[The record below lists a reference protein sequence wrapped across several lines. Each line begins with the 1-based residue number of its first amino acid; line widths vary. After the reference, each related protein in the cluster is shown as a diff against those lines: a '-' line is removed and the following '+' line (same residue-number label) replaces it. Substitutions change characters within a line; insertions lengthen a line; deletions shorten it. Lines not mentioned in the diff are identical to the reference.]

1 MRVYWICLAGACL
14 GIACVQLLPA
24 LPSLTIIGVWAG
36 LMVAGWLCLWPI
48 KLSVLKTILM
58 GLLCVLL
65 GMAYSTYRAQLRL
78 ADSLASIHENKTS
91 RVVLRV
97 SEIALYG
104 PDYVQFKAKVL
115 DSFSIKGIPV
125 HIQVRWQVGQW
136 PGIYGKPRDINDKLP
151 LIRPGQVWEMS
162 LKLKR
167 VHGAMN
173 PNGFDYETHAFANNI
188 RAMGAVKG
196 QPKLLADEPFGSFAI
211 AIERLRDQV
220 RSAMLPYLKDKRYG
234 PVMVALVMGDQNGI
248 AQDDWKL
255 FNLSG
260 VTHLVS
266 ISGSHITMLAVLGHF
281 LVLWGCQ
288 RIKFKG
294 KLLSDH
300 RSVHVLAAFFGLLVA
315 WAYCLLAG
323 WGVPAQ
329 RTLLMLAIGYG
340 LILFR
345 WRMPIFFI
353 LLLTCLGVLLLD
365 PWAMLSSGFWLSF
378 SAVAVLIWL
387 GRHQAQQ
394 GRGYVQ
400 SRSQKMLSAFAL
412 AARFQLMITLAL
424 APFLI
429 LLFSQLS
436 LVSPLVNAYAI
447 PLIGWVITP
456 FSLLFA
462 LLALLN
468 LHTSATQWLGHF
480 THDIL
485 QGILDLTQWFAQL
498 PWASVYIATP
508 ALWGLLLALAG
519 VFIVCQ
525 ARGLPYKNL
534 AWCFMVPVF
543 LGKTDRPLPG
553 YWNLIALDVGQGTAV
568 VVLTQKHA
576 VLFDAGPRTSHAN
589 EAGSRTILP
598 YLRSVGIKQLDVVV
612 VSHSD
617 VDHAGGFAEVIAGMH
632 TGMAYASFGLDRF
645 LAEEEKRLEHDYALS
660 NRDLAYLPCGQGQSF
675 SLDGVSF
682 TFLNN
687 GQLPLSNESGNAQSC
702 VLLVQGRQHNALL
715 TGDIHVEQ
723 EIGLVQQGLEKVN
736 VVVVPHHGAST
747 SSSLPFIQAL
757 KAGHAIVQSG
767 YLNRYGHPHR
777 LVQQRWEDAGSLF
790 WRTDRDGAVTVR
802 SSMQGLDLL
811 ASRREKKRYWHAR

>member
-1 MRVYWICLAGACL
+1 MWVYWICLAGACL
-14 GIACVQLLPA
+14 GIAGVQLLPG
-24 LPSLTIIGVWAG
+24 LPSLTIISLLAG
-36 LMVAGWLCLWPI
+36 LSLLAWLYVWPRPFP
-48 KLSVLKTILM
+48 VLKAILL
-58 GLLCVLL
+58 GVLCFLL
-65 GMAYSTYRAQLRL
+65 GMAYATHKAQLRL

-97 SEIALYG
+97 VEIALYG

-115 DSFSIKGIPV
+115 DSFSIQGIPV
-125 HIQVRWQVGQW
+125 HIQVRWQAGAW
-136 PGIYGKPRDINDKLP
+136 PGIYGKPKDIKDKLP

-188 RAMGAVKG
+188 RALGAVKG
-196 QPKLLADEPFGSFAI
+196 QPKLLADEPFGSFAV
-211 AIERLRDQV
+211 AVERLRDQV

-234 PVMVALVMGDQNGI
+234 SVMVALVMGDQNGI

-281 LVLWGCQ
+281 LVLWCCK

-300 RSVHVLAAFFGLLVA
+300 RSTHVLAAFFGLLVA
-315 WAYCLLAG
+315 WTYCLLAG

-345 WRMPIFFI
+345 LRIPIFFI
-353 LLLTCLGVLLLD
+353 LLLSCLGVLLLD

-387 GRHQAQQ
+387 GRHHAQQ
-394 GRGYVQ
+394 GGVNRQDRGK
-400 SRSQKMLSAFAL
+400 KMLSAFVL

-429 LLFSQLS
+429 LLFSQFS

-456 FSLLFA
+456 LSLLFA

-468 LHTSATQWLGHF
+468 LHTPATQWLGNLA
-480 THDIL
+480 HDIL
-485 QGILDLTQWFAQL
+485 QGVLDLTQWFAQL
-498 PWASVYIATP
+498 PWASIYIATP
-508 ALWGLLLALAG
+508 ALWGLLLAMAG

-568 VVLTQKHA
+568 VVLTHKHA

-598 YLRSVGIKQLDVVV
+598 YLRSAGVKRLDAMV

-617 VDHAGGFAEVIAGMH
+617 VDHAGGFATVIAGIH

-645 LAEEEKRLEHDYALS
+645 LAEEEKRLEHDYILL
-660 NRDLAYLPCGQGQSF
+660 NQDLAYLPCGHGQAFSF
-675 SLDGVSF
+675 DGVRF
-682 TFLNN
+682 TFLNI
-687 GQLPLSNESGNAQSC
+687 GQMPLPNDSGNAQSC
-702 VLLVQGRQHNALL
+702 VLQVQGSQHSALL

-723 EIGLVQQGLEKVN
+723 EIGLLQQGLKKVN
-736 VVVVPHHGAST
+736 VVVVPHHGANT
-747 SSSLPFIQAL
+747 SSSISFVQSL
-757 KAGHAIVQSG
+757 KADHAIVQNG

-777 LVQQRWEDAGSLF
+777 QVQQHWEDAGSVF
-790 WRTDRDGAVTVR
+790 WRTDRDGAITVR
-802 SSMQGLDLL
+802 SSIQGLSLL
-811 ASRREKKRYWHAR
+811 AARSTTKRYWHAR

>member
-14 GIACVQLLPA
+14 GMAGVQLLPV
-24 LPSLTIIGVWAG
+24 LPSLIILSLLAG
-36 LMVAGWLCLWPI
+36 LLLLAWLCLWPRQFPAFKAI
-48 KLSVLKTILM
+48 FIGVL
-58 GLLCVLL
+58 CFLL

-78 ADSLASIHENKTS
+78 ADSLASLHENKTS

-97 SEIALYG
+97 AEIALYG
-104 PDYVQFKAKVL
+104 PDYVQFKAEVL
-115 DSFSIKGIPV
+115 DSFSIKGIPT
-125 HIQVRWQVGQW
+125 HIQVRWQVGKW
-136 PGIYGKPRDINDKLP
+136 PGLYGKPENLKDKLP
-151 LIRPGQVWEMS
+151 VIRPGQIWAMS

-173 PNGFDYETHAFANNI
+173 PNGFDFETHAFANNI

-196 QPKLLADEPFGSFAI
+196 QPKLLADEPFSRFAI
-211 AIERLRDQV
+211 AVERGRDRV
-220 RSAMLPYLKDKRYG
+220 RSAMLPYLQDKRFG
-234 PVMVALVMGDQNGI
+234 PVMMALVMGDQNGI
-248 AQDDWKL
+248 AQDDWIL

-260 VTHLVS
+260 ITHLVS
-266 ISGSHITMLAVLGHF
+266 ISGSHIMMLAVLGNF
-281 LVLWGCQ
+281 LVLWLCK
-288 RIKFKG
+288 RIKRKG

-300 RSVHVLAAFFGLLVA
+300 RSVHVLAAFVGLLVA

-340 LILFR
+340 LVLFR
-345 WRMPIFFI
+345 LRMSIFFI
-353 LLLTCLGVLLLD
+353 LMLACFCVFLLD

-387 GRHQAQQ
+387 GRHHAQQ
-394 GRGYVQ
+394 GRGNEPGKGKKLWATFV
-400 SRSQKMLSAFAL
+400 L
-412 AARFQLMITLAL
+412 AAKFQLMITLAL

-429 LLFSQLS
+429 LLFSQFS

-456 FSLLFA
+456 LSLLFA
-462 LLALLN
+462 LLAILN
-468 LHTSATQWLGHF
+468 FHVATIQWLGNL

-485 QGILDLTQWFAQL
+485 QWVLDVTAWFAQL
-498 PWASVYIATP
+498 PWASVYIASP

-525 ARGLPYKNL
+525 AKGLPYKNL

-553 YWNLIALDVGQGTAV
+553 YWDLIALDVGQGTAV

-598 YLRSVGIKQLDVVV
+598 YLRSMGVKQLDTIV

-617 VDHAGGFAEVIAGMH
+617 VDHAGGFAEVIAGIN

-645 LAEEEKRLEHDYALS
+645 LLEEEKRMDREYVLL
-660 NRDLAYLPCGQGQSF
+660 NRNQAYLPCGQGQAFSF
-675 SLDGVSF
+675 DGVSF
-682 TFLNN
+682 TFLNS
-687 GQLPLSNESGNAQSC
+687 GQLPLPNESGNEQSC
-702 VLLVQGRQHNALL
+702 VLQVQGSQHSALL
-715 TGDIHVEQ
+715 TGDIHIEQ
-723 EIGLVQQGLEKVN
+723 ENGLVQPGLEKVN
-736 VVVVPHHGAST
+736 VVVVPHHGANT
-747 SSSLPFIQAL
+747 SSSPAFAQAL
-757 KAGHAIVQSG
+757 KADHAIAQNG

-777 LVQQRWEDAGSLF
+777 LVRQRWEDAGSVF
-790 WRTDRDGAVTVR
+790 WRTDRDGAITVR
-802 SSMQGLDLL
+802 SSIQGLDLL
-811 ASRREKKRYWHAR
+811 ATRSVKKRYWHAR

>member
-14 GIACVQLLPA
+14 GIAGVQLLPD
-24 LPSLTIIGVWAG
+24 LPSLTIISLLVG
-36 LMVAGWLCLWPI
+36 LMLAAWLCLWPRQWP
-48 KLSVLKTILM
+48 VLKAVVIGVFCL
-58 GLLCVLL
+58 LL

-78 ADSLASIHENKTS
+78 GDSLAVIHENKTS

-97 SEIALYG
+97 AEIALYG
-104 PDYVQFKAKVL
+104 PDYVQFKAEVL
-115 DSFSIKGIPV
+115 DRFSIKGIPT
-125 HIQVRWQVGQW
+125 HIQVRWQAGKW
-136 PGIYGKPRDINDKLP
+136 PGIYGKPKDIKDKLP
-151 LIRPGQVWEMS
+151 VIKPGQVWGMS

-173 PNGFDYETHAFANNI
+173 PGGFDFETHAFANNI
-188 RAMGAVKG
+188 RAMGVVKG
-196 QPKLLADEPFGSFAI
+196 QPRQLADEPFSSFAI
-211 AIERLRDQV
+211 AVERGRDQV
-220 RSAMLPYLKDKRYG
+220 RSAMLPYLKEKRYG
-234 PVMVALVMGDQNGI
+234 PVMMALVMGDQNGI

-266 ISGSHITMLAVLGHF
+266 ISGSHITMLAVLANF
-281 LVLWGCQ
+281 LVLWVCK
-288 RIKFKG
+288 RIKLKG
-294 KLLSDH
+294 KWLSDH
-300 RSVHVLAAFFGLLVA
+300 RSIHVLAAFVGLLVA
-315 WAYCLLAG
+315 WVYCLLAG

-345 WRMPIFFI
+345 LRMSIFFI

-387 GRHQAQQ
+387 GRHHAQQ
-394 GRGYVQ
+394 GKAGGQGRGN
-400 SRSQKMLSAFAL
+400 KMLSAFAL

-424 APFLI
+424 APFII
-429 LLFSQLS
+429 LLFSQFS

-456 FSLLFA
+456 LSLIFA
-462 LLALLN
+462 LLAMLN
-468 LHTSATQWLGHF
+468 APVLMVQWLGNLA
-480 THDIL
+480 HDIL
-485 QGILDLTQWFAQL
+485 QWVLDLTQWFAVL
-498 PWASVYIATP
+498 PWASVYIASP
-508 ALWGLLLALAG
+508 SVWGLLLALAG

-525 ARGLPYKNL
+525 AKGLPYKNL

-543 LGKTDRPLPG
+543 LGKTERPLPG
-553 YWNLIALDVGQGTAV
+553 YWNLVALDVGQGTAV

-589 EAGSRTILP
+589 EAGGRTILP
-598 YLRSVGIKQLDVVV
+598 YFRSMGVSRLDTLI

-617 VDHAGGFAEVIAGMH
+617 VDHAGGFAEVIAGID

-645 LAEEEKRLEHDYALS
+645 LAEEERRMDRQYELR
-660 NRDLAYLPCGQGQSF
+660 NRDLAYLPCGQGQDFSF
-675 SLDGVSF
+675 DGVSF
-682 TFLNN
+682 AFMNS
-687 GQLPLSNESGNAQSC
+687 GQLPLPNVSGNGQSC
-702 VLLVQGRQHNALL
+702 VLHVQGSEHSALL
-715 TGDIHVEQ
+715 TGDIHIEQ
-723 EIGLVQQGLEKVN
+723 ENELVQLGLEKVN
-736 VVVVPHHGAST
+736 IVVVSHHGANT
-747 SSSLPFIQAL
+747 SSSPAFVQAL
-757 KAGHAIVQSG
+757 QADHAIVQNG

-777 LVQQRWEDAGSLF
+777 QVQQRWEGAGSVF

-802 SSMQGLDLL
+802 SSIQGLGLL
-811 ASRREKKRYWHAR
+811 ATRRAAKRYWHAR